1 MNLVSAVTQ
10 HCYFVTVGKVSFEL
24 VKCTD
29 EICFLKLFL
38 CYITAAG
45 ISFHC
50 VHFKDGNQEK
60 DVW

>member
-10 HCYFVTVGKVSFEL
+10 HCYFVTVGKVSSDL